1 MSKTYENSEIYKE
14 QEALKMYII
23 KKHLICDLQ
32 TQPIAQKMLPAKYKL
47 IPHTEQHF
55 LLGWCFLKLLQN
67 HAMCN
72 DEYFMIVEANRV
84 WHVIYLHSLFQ

>member
-55 LLGWCFLKLLQN
+55 LLGWYFFKLLQN
-67 HAMCN
+67 HAML
-72 DEYFMIVEANRV
+72 VETNRV